1 MANKSILDVDVNASS
16 GNDDAFFINSNQSL
30 KQIKK
35 NNIRFD
41 YDTHIENKPAING
54 VELRGGEIKLSELGV
69 ASKDEV
75 SKKADEI
82 IHTAKGER
90 IAVGDSAGA
99 FFEGLKL
106 YGKTEQVQT
115 KGYQLFDASK
125 IATKSAGG
133 ATVTNNGDGSFTISG
148 SGNLTGDFVNSHVL
162 SNEEAK
168 KLFKAGR
175 VTLKGDKTYPFVYMQ
190 IKNTAGLIKELK
202 TLDVD
207 SERYLDLTSE
217 HINSEGFHV
226 SFGIYGSSGSAII
239 PGTVKPMV
247 YQDGDGT
254 WEPYTGGKPSPSM
267 EYKQDPESSG
277 DGGELEVKVKNSNL
291 LGGEE
296 LAKKIVES
304 GGTRSGNLVSFMCEK
319 SQNSILFSDFEDNAE
334 YTLILYGM
342 CKNIQYSAT
351 NLSVTYNDSLSG
363 GSVGQFTK
371 KGEFSYCVHKI
382 RSGAKRLLIV
392 WDSAGTD
399 IDITKSGLFKGQ
411 VDLSDF
417 IESNTQTF
425 SLQTSNGLPG
435 LPIDSGGNYTDS
447 NGQQWVCDEMDFG
460 RGKYVQRIKK
470 LTLDGSEAW
479 LDQKDSAGQHQF
491 FLDLKD
497 ALYPYNAS
505 DFDKSFLCN
514 HFKSVS
520 KVGDIDDGTVRTGV
534 YKETF
539 APVFKPHGAI
549 NEISKFKSWLS
560 ENPTTILYILA
571 TPIETDIPEETMTA
585 YRKLYTNSPTTVIQ
599 NGDNAYMEVDY
610 ATYTCRANKEDVK
623 DLVDRIEDLQSYVG
637 YYTDNHVVG
646 LQVDYK
652 NKTFKRLA
660 GAKYLKPGADFDK
673 YKMFGGRRK
682 CIVEDSGKIVAWHGD
697 KNYTEDG
704 SLGQVMVYQPAFYY
718 RVQPL
723 ELDPIDTGIG
733 HHLRKANYYVS
744 DIPSPGF
751 KRHPAFY
758 DANGNEIDYFLT
770 SAYEGSIWDADGGT
784 GGAYL
789 TKDEQVMNLATDKF
803 CSIAG
808 VKPASGLTQNLTRPN
823 IETLAQN
830 RGANW
835 HGDLIKQV
843 SAEQMLMIIEMGMM
857 NLQTAIAQGVV
868 TLPWETGSDKTSSY
882 AAVTGSTSGIG
893 NGTGRAER
901 TTTYE
906 GGVAKEYTVDGKTSV
921 CWRGKENFWGNIWKF
936 VYGINIWGNGKMGG
950 GQPYICSDFNFAEN
964 KNSGNYEGAGFTA
977 TNVAGYISAMG
988 YSTICDWLFIASECT
1003 GNSSLP
1009 VGDYTNIT
1017 QNLNGYRI
1025 ARLGGDWNGGSA
1037 AGAFYWY
1044 LYHGVGYRART
1055 VGGRLVYIPT
1065 RDSEP
1070 YKSNLAS
1077 WRQEVSK

>member
-82 IHTAKGER
+82 IHTARGER

-106 YGKTEQVQT
+106 FGKSEQIQT

-125 IATKSAGG
+125 IPTKAAYG
-133 ATVTNNGDGSFTISG
+133 ATITNNGDGSFTISG
-148 SGNLTGDFVNSHVL
+148 SGNLTGNIL
-162 SNEEAK
+162 IQYALTNEEAK

-175 VTLKGDKTYPFVYMQ
+175 VTLKGDKTNPFIYLKF
-190 IKNTAGLIKELK
+190 KNAAGTIKELQ
-202 TLDVD
+202 TIGED
-207 SERYLDLTSE
+207 SARYLDLTSE
-217 HINSEGFHV
+217 HINSEGFQA
-226 SFGIYGSSGSAII
+226 SLGIYGNSGSAIV

-254 WEPYTGGKPSPSM
+254 WEPFSDGKASPSM
-267 EYKQDPESSG
+267 EYKQDPESVG

-291 LGGEE
+291 FGGED

-319 SQNSILFSDFEDNAE
+319 SKGSILFSDFEDNTE

-342 CKNIQYSAT
+342 CKNSQYSAT
-351 NLSVTYNDSLSG
+351 NISVTYNDSFLG

-392 WDSAGTD
+392 WDSTGTD

-425 SLQTSNGLPG
+425 SPQTPNGLPG

-470 LTLDGSEAW
+470 VVFNGSEDW
-479 LDQKDSAGQHQF
+479 NLESISQKGFANFYVRNLSGIRANSNVLSNQF
-491 FLDLKD
+491 RNQTTVISETTEEGIANLST
-497 ALYPYNAS
+497 LYVRIDKTKADNA
-505 DFDKSFLCN
+505 N
-514 HFKSVS
+514 
-520 KVGDIDDGTVRTGV
+520 
-534 YKETF
+534 
-539 APVFKPHGAI
+539 
-549 NEISKFKSWLS
+549 KFK
-560 ENPTTILYILA
+560 EILKTNNLEICYQLA
-571 TPIETDIPEETMTA
+571 APIETDIPEETMTA

-652 NKTFKRLA
+652 NKIFKRLA

-830 RGANW
+830 RGTNW

-868 TLPWETGSDKTSSY
+868 TIADNSSY
-882 AAVTGSTSGIG
+882 NCSSLTGSTSSLG
-893 NGTGRAER
+893 NGTGRATETVNTKGDTS
-901 TTTYE
+901 TTET
-906 GGVAKEYTVDGKTSV
+906 ADGKTSI

-936 VYGINIWGNGKMGG
+936 VYGVNIWGNGKMGG

-1009 VGDYTNIT
+1009 VGDYTYIT

-1025 ARLGGDWNGGSA
+1025 ALLGGSWNYGGN
-1037 AGAFYWY
+1037 AGAFYWI
-1044 LYHGVGYRART
+1044 LSNGVGNRNRFI
-1055 VGGRLVYIPT
+1055 GGRLVYVPK